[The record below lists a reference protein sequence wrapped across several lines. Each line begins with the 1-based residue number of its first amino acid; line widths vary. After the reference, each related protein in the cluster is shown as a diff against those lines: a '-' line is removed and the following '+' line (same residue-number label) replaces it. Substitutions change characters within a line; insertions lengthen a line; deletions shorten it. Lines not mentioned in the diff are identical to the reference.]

1 MSSLIISENSIQ
13 QGSLPSETLAQAL
26 LCDDAKLAAY
36 VTQHLPIKTYMA
48 VNVSTIKRDVPGAPS
63 KVYKVICLSLNP
75 SQGEASIMG
84 SMAEW
89 LFRSEVPREI
99 DRNALGT
106 EIMNGLSG
114 IYPLNHQKVKE
125 AGARLKEIRL
135 LIERENAENFEV
147 DTVLRS

>member
-1 MSSLIISENSIQ
+1 
-13 QGSLPSETLAQAL
+13 
-26 LCDDAKLAAY
+26 
-36 VTQHLPIKTYMA
+36 
-48 VNVSTIKRDVPGAPS
+48 
-63 KVYKVICLSLNP
+63 
-75 SQGEASIMG
+75 MG